1 MIKYCMCVYTYM
13 HTIASQVAHFTYLL
27 SSPIKLARSDMW
39 FGRTELRM
47 GPFLLCT
54 VTIHIQYSLWRVRG
68 GIRGGKGLKGVKD
81 YYRKE
86 IE

>member
-1 MIKYCMCVYTYM
+1 MYVYAYNW
-13 HTIASQVAHFTYLL
+13 INVSRVAYFTYLL

-68 GIRGGKGLKGVKD
+68 GIRSGKGLKGESEQSE
-81 YYRKE
+81 RLL
-86 IE
+86 